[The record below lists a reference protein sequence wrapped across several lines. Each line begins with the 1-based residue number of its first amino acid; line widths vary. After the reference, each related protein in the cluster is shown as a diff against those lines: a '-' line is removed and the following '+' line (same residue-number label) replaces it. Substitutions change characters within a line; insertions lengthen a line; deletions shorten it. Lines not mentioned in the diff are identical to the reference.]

1 MEATVGQT
9 HHGKC
14 YHCSGECHW
23 ACNCPQKN
31 SGSHRGGKPQ
41 GSRQVRATETSESR
55 FEERVD
61 EDEKGKGKA
70 KEEKDWLPDRVEQ
83 TGIDRW
89 MDMDKKDL
97 ADYLKGKGF

>member
-1 MEATVGQT
+1 MGQT

-14 YHCSGECHW
+14 YCCSGKGHW

-31 SGSHRGGKPQ
+31 SGSRQGGKPQ
-41 GSRQVRATETSESR
+41 GSRQVRVTEMSESC
-55 FEERVD
+55 FKERVD

-70 KEEKDWLPDRVEQ
+70 KEEKDQLPNRVEQ
-83 TGIDRW
+83 TRIDRW
-89 MDMDKKDL
+89 TDTDKKDL

>member
-1 MEATVGQT
+1 M
-9 HHGKC
+9 
-14 YHCSGECHW
+14 
-23 ACNCPQKN
+23 
-31 SGSHRGGKPQ
+31 
-41 GSRQVRATETSESR
+41 SESH

-70 KEEKDWLPDRVEQ
+70 KEEKDQLPNRVEQ